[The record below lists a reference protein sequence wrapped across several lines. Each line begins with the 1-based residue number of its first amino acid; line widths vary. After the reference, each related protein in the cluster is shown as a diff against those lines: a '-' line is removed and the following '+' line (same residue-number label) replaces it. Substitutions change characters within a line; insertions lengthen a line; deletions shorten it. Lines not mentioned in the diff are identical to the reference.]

1 MREVIDLK
9 TLCLKSILASAVL
22 QLQLVL
28 TDGFA
33 TSFVLSKSA
42 TDGTSLLGSQI
53 LSNQLTGTIGTEGIT
68 LGMAHDGEDTSNS
81 TTDKLNLS
89 NLVSS
94 TRSNLL
100 DTEVGKLRLEVS

>member
-1 MREVIDLK
+1 M
-9 TLCLKSILASAVL
+9 
-22 QLQLVL
+22 L

-42 TDGTSLLGSQI
+42 TDSTSLLGSQI
-53 LSNQLTGTIGTEGIT
+53 LSNQLTGTFGTESIT
-68 LGMAHDGEDTSNS
+68 LGVAHDGEDTSNS

-89 NLVSS
+89 NLVSG

-100 DTEVGKLRLEVS
+100 DTEVGKLGLEVG